1 MSAPTAFGVAVGA
14 LVLAAAMPAGHAF
27 EMTAI
32 ETTRDGPAYVLRIEA
47 VFQATPGQ
55 LLAVLTNYDE
65 IHRLHR
71 RMVESRS
78 LGQVGPATTEVFTQ
92 FEGCV
97 LVFCRTVRRVEH
109 IRAEGFTLRAVDVP
123 GRGSFSEGA
132 TEWHFSSGDGGTRL
146 RYEAR
151 FVPAFPVAPILGPT
165 ILARSVERMTLETM
179 AEADRLA
186 LLHDD

>member
-1 MSAPTAFGVAVGA
+1 MSAPTAFGVATGILA
-14 LVLAAAMPAGHAF
+14 LAAMMPAGHAF
-27 EMTAI
+27 ELTSI

-47 VFQATPGQ
+47 DFQATPDRV
-55 LLAVLTNYDE
+55 LAVLSDYDE

-71 RMVESRS
+71 RMVDSRS
-78 LGQVGPATTEVFTQ
+78 LGQVGPATTEVVTR

-97 LVFCRTVRRVEH
+97 LVFCRTVHRVEH
-109 IRAEGFTLRAVDVP
+109 IKIEGFTLRAVDVP

-132 TEWHFSSGDGGTRL
+132 TEWHFSAEEGGTKL

-151 FVPAFPVAPILGPT
+151 FVPAFPVAPVIGPA

-186 LLHDD
+186 LLHDE